1 MNARNF
7 LSYDPEYLP
16 PPFKKVLKKLMTEKV
31 GKYFS
36 TLTFI
41 TYNQKKIFEDY
52 CKSDTT
58 HKAYKLNV
66 SYKTI
71 KQQNKLPFIIY
82 LTETE
87 SEKNNT
93 ALRKR
98 KTKYTILFSGSHF
111 KKVCKKT
118 VENNFKFT
126 ILLLDIIKVDENM
139 MREPEEDE
147 YFIEVPKY
155 KWNKKIKKDEK
166 IVSIGGKKDLEDK
179 PPVQPPEYKP
189 FTYTADS
196 IRTPPPSPPSSPSPP
211 IVIPK
216 KSSKINIVDTIIS
229 NKVNKNKLERS
240 LKLIKS
246 II

>member
-1 MNARNF
+1 MNARDF

-16 PPFKKVLKKLMTEKV
+16 PPFRKKLKELMTEKV
-31 GKYFS
+31 GKYFP

-58 HKAYKLNV
+58 HKAYKLQV
-66 SYKTI
+66 SYQTI
-71 KQQNKLPFIIY
+71 KQQNKTPYFIY
-82 LTETE
+82 LNETE
-87 SEKNNT
+87 SEKNNY
-93 ALRKR
+93 AVRKR
-98 KTKYTILFSGSHF
+98 KKKYTILFSGSHF

-118 VENNFKFT
+118 VENNFIFN
-126 ILLLDIIKVDENM
+126 ILLLDIIKVDKNM
-139 MREPEEDE
+139 MREPEDD
-147 YFIEVPKY
+147 YFIKVPNY
-155 KWNKKIKKDEK
+155 KWKKKTLKDEK
-166 IVSIGGKKDLEDK
+166 IVSIGDKKDLTYK
-179 PPVQPPEYKP
+179 PPYIPAEYKP
-189 FTYTADS
+189 FTFES
-196 IRTPPPSPPSSPSPP
+196 IPSPPPSPAPP
-211 IVIPK
+211 IIPKSSKINISK